1 MYQMKVSKNNP
12 GLIVANLDNSAS
24 TADSFPGTT
33 DAIYVWIVR
42 FMAIILMELLAR
54 CTTVQ
59 GGQAIIK
66 PRYYTSFVIY
76 GSKPDFWGSSIQD
89 IETTIMRYKDSGNS
103 FGLNGGSGGTDTKA
117 AFEKTYEFLKEAV
130 TEERFKDSF
139 PPLVFHMTDGESATD
154 STAVAEK
161 IKQLSTSDGNVL
173 IVNAYIGTQTNLNY
187 KGPEDFTGYT
197 TEQEAGPEEDN
208 IRLFRMSSEM
218 PETIF
223 HNLVDEGIFPNLRP
237 GARLFFDVRTKDM
250 LKHVIQVVGSIGSR
264 ADRTER

>member
-1 MYQMKVSKNNP
+1 MYAMKVSKKNP
-12 GLIVANLDNSAS
+12 GLIVANLDNSTS

-33 DAIYVWIVR
+33 DAIYVWIIR

-59 GGQAIIK
+59 GGQAVIK

-76 GSKPDFWGSSIQD
+76 GSNPAFWGDSILD
-89 IETTIMRYKDSGNS
+89 IETTVMRYNESGKS
-103 FGLNGGSGGTDTKA
+103 FGLNAGSGGTDTEA
-117 AFEKTYEFLKEAV
+117 AFEQTYALLRKAV

-139 PPLVFHMTDGESATD
+139 PPMVFHLTDGESATD
-154 STAVAEK
+154 ASAVAEK

-173 IVNAYIGTQTNLNY
+173 IVNAYIGTQTSLNY
-187 KGPEDFTGYT
+187 NGPEDFTGYT
-197 TEQEAGPEEDN
+197 TEQEAGPKEDN

-223 HNLVDEGIFPNLRP
+223 RNLVDEGIFPNLRP

-250 LKHVIQVVGSIGSR
+250 LKHVLQVVGSIGSR